1 MKKKKLI
8 KSHETLKAFCAI
20 KNETIKKLR
29 QHNFD
34 LINDLESKNA
44 ECYALE
50 HIVDLK
56 ESNILTCEREL
67 ARRNVKEQVQA
78 EFCEMIIRCAHEN
91 QNL

>member
-1 MKKKKLI
+1 MKKKTLL
-8 KSHETLKAFCAI
+8 KSQETLKAFCEI

-34 LINDLESKNA
+34 LIAELESKNA

-67 ARRNVKEQVQA
+67 TSRDVKEQHQA
-78 EFCEMIIRCAHEN
+78 EFCEMIIRCAHET
-91 QNL
+91 